1 MVPATVANTV
11 WYGRER
17 PLDDLEMDGEEIDS
31 DDNDDDGND
40 SSEENDMDDSM
51 EEDSDEE
58 ETSDDEEEEVH
69 DEIAHNFISTF
80 YKGDYDVEFDEAL
93 DLDRDITLPAR
104 STQASY
110 IKPDNWVERNQIGL
124 EKVKE
129 QLQGLFNKLSQDKR
143 CWICL
148 IHNDYGDDEEPI
160 VWHESILDEYWDQLE
175 ATIDRMR
182 QLDRVAD
189 ITRIQIMNVEMKKE
203 RLAVLLSIF
212 RNGSATNSSTCLDF
226 NNANLCGE
234 GIVSLSKLVDVSS
247 ELKYLYLGHNRINN
261 MDSARCLSRSI
272 KSHIQLN
279 QLSLQHCDLG
289 SSLEILSVVLQSDV
303 RIIHLD
309 YNNIESLGALKI
321 SEYLEDD
328 PPIEELNLNHNRLND
343 DGVILIFQA
352 LKNNTNLQSIDMHS
366 NNITSIGVKALLT
379 CVFNSSSLNAIS
391 ESNHTLERLVLFS
404 RQTNVSSLVY
414 RIARLLALDRTE
426 KIVLALNVKESL
438 LQYLANIPLKLIPEV
453 LAFPCGRIVNEHE
466 HKHLNI
472 VYSTMRWWN
481 MPLLYNNN
489 YCVKSDTKRKRKM
502 TV

>member
-272 KSHIQLN
+272 KSHNQLS

-289 SSLEILSVVLQSDV
+289 GSPEILSVILQSDV
-303 RIIHLD
+303 SLINLEN
-309 YNNIESLGALKI
+309 NNIDSLGAAKI
-321 SEYLEDD
+321 AEYLESD
-328 PPIEELNLNHNRLND
+328 PIMTFISLEHNRLND
-343 DGVILIFQA
+343 NDAILISQA
-352 LKNNTNLQSIDMHS
+352 LKRNTNMRHLILEW
-366 NNITSIGVKALLT
+366 NNLTSIGVKALLT
-379 CVFNSSSLNAIS
+379 CVFDSSTLNAIS
-391 ESNHTLERLVLFS
+391 ESNHTLLSMCIFLIGNKTLHGCIQKLLNLNRTQKIF
-404 RQTNVSSLVY
+404 
-414 RIARLLALDRTE
+414 LALQD
-426 KIVLALNVKESL
+426 KDSL
-438 LQYLANIPLKLIPEV
+438 LKYLANVPVELIPEV
-453 LAFPCGRIVNEHE
+453 LEFTRWVDDQPLN
-466 HKHLNI
+466 KHLNI
-472 VYSTMRWWN
+472 FYSIMRWWN
-481 MPLLYNNN
+481 MPMLY
-489 YCVKSDTKRKRKM
+489 SHH
-502 TV
+502 